1 MSMGVY
7 NLVGLRWHGIFYTC
21 VISHCHQHLVSKGSV
36 GLCIPRIGRVIPIWD
51 KLFFKLRVS
60 FYGLVSRK
68 KVFSESS
75 RRIETHL
82 NVVLEVLEVQSSVAF
97 ELCLDEEFIE
107 FCELISCLRVHMPPF
122 FVYCPPSYRGAF
134 LLTGT
139 TVVRSCAFGESILSG
154 VDFESLIWFIIDAII
169 YMRSSVGFF
178 VFSSESCLLALIVS
192 CIMSNWSSAFLSI
205 LFRPLGILK
214 LEVWMVGSPN

>member
-1 MSMGVY
+1 M
-7 NLVGLRWHGIFYTC
+7 
-21 VISHCHQHLVSKGSV
+21 SKGSV

-107 FCELISCLRVHMPPF
+107 F
-122 FVYCPPSYRGAF
+122 
-134 LLTGT
+134 
-139 TVVRSCAFGESILSG
+139 
-154 VDFESLIWFIIDAII
+154 W
-169 YMRSSVGFF
+169 
-178 VFSSESCLLALIVS
+178 
-192 CIMSNWSSAFLSI
+192 
-205 LFRPLGILK
+205 
-214 LEVWMVGSPN
+214 